1 MSTLT
6 VPDSPFQSIINF
18 RDVGQTINHLTGK
31 SILQEGRLFRSARPD
46 EASPKDKQSL
56 VRTHCPSPKTRRQ
69 TLQLISHPAEQHQR
83 RQASPD
89 PRRPVPRNQPQRRGL
104 RASPVMETQL
114 AELDV
119 STALLLSE
127 SRPSELISASQK
139 TPLLHAHRPPNGRY
153 LYPQHSSDEP
163 TGPGGS
169 RTGHAFAQPLG
180 GFADLPDSSFFGRV
194 SCSGTLYAG
203 IPHAAISADYVASE
217 EKLLPEREERL
228 EEIKAVGFRE
238 EFAGC
243 PEGFAESVIV
253 FLENGWG
260 GVEEYLEGIGI
271 DKKLLEQVKRNLI
284 EDKST

>member
-1 MSTLT
+1 MN
-6 VPDSPFQSIINF
+6 P
-18 RDVGQTINHLTGK
+18 
-31 SILQEGRLFRSARPD
+31 
-46 EASPKDKQSL
+46 
-56 VRTHCPSPKTRRQ
+56 
-69 TLQLISHPAEQHQR
+69 
-83 RQASPD
+83 
-89 PRRPVPRNQPQRRGL
+89 RGL
-104 RASPVMETQL
+104 AGLAQDTLSHSRSEVLQIFRILASSEGYPVLVHCTQGKDRTGL
-114 AELDV
+114 VIILV
-119 STALLLSE
+119 LLL
-127 SRPSELISASQK
+127 
-139 TPLLHAHRPPNGRY
+139 
-153 LYPQHSSDEP
+153 
-163 TGPGGS
+163 
-169 RTGHAFAQPLG
+169 
-180 GFADLPDSSFFGRV
+180 
-194 SCSGTLYAG
+194 CS